1 MPLPIG
7 NAPHLPM
14 VQPAGNLRSAARLRS
29 AQGSPSGVPRVPTQP
44 GPRPT
49 DAANVPVQPGAT
61 PNVSG
66 PSFGETLEGFVNEVN
81 DTQVHAEQMS
91 SDFAEGRSNDIHG
104 TMLAMQEADVQ
115 LRLLGTV
122 RNRAIEAYR
131 EIMRMGA

>member
-1 MPLPIG
+1 MPAPIGSAAPLP
-7 NAPHLPM
+7 L
-14 VQPAGNLRSAARLRS
+14 VQPAGNLQSAARLRS
-29 AQGSPSGVPRVPTQP
+29 AQGNPAGVPAIPTQP
-44 GPRPT
+44 GPRPS
-49 DAANVPVQPGAT
+49 DLANVPVRADAT

-66 PSFGETLEGFVNEVN
+66 PSFAQTLDGFVSEVN
-81 DTQVHAEQMS
+81 EAQVHAEQMS

-122 RNRAIEAYR
+122 RNRALEAYR